1 MHFLCRQET
10 LIEDNRRF
18 VLNKIKTYRI
28 LKTMSENQN
37 KLANNESFFQRLFG
51 SLFKSSDPEVEK
63 RRIMKNIAKDL
74 SKTKYKFYKA
84 STDEVLPAFAKTFF
98 TMYKVVAPAQSFFQ
112 NLQNEKQLQSIVF
125 NSMLTQNQLELV
137 SQLSEENI
145 IAEAKTKNLQQL
157 SEVIKNRENQLFSD
171 FDASVINRIDTL
183 YTQLMLFKSFCSFDY
198 YFMLRKFASTMRE
211 LDFSNPPQFEAINGK
226 YILDDLKD
234 FISVAWLV
242 TSHDSWGDLF
252 ILLKKMREIEP
263 VAQNTWIKLVSR
275 LREIQKSRVFE
286 MMLKLIQQDPSYEF
300 PLRDSLEHITENF
313 LNRIREQS
321 TKTINQL
328 KLEQKTSKIDSLV
341 VSVFGTTTVV
351 RMKNY
356 TEEQSLMFERRNLG
370 AFAYHQP
377 LNYMKAFLLDYI
389 KKDARELAD
398 LVLVR
403 GKWTTTT
410 LSKTMSDS
418 YHALL
423 ELSSQIV
430 EFDETLADSAPL
442 SVKLKNLLS
451 RCERDKEASNVLHT
465 VLGDINNNAR
475 DLLVQGTQN
484 LILFA
489 KNIKMIL
496 EDHQKTTPELL
507 INWKELEHYSEKPLN
522 VLGVEVYKQMYQF
535 VTLIQSFLV

>member
-1 MHFLCRQET
+1 
-10 LIEDNRRF
+10 
-18 VLNKIKTYRI
+18 
-28 LKTMSENQN
+28 MSEN
-37 KLANNESFFQRLFG
+37 KLVNNESFFQRLFG
-51 SLFKSSDPEVEK
+51 AIFKSSDPEVEK

-84 STDEVLPAFAKTFF
+84 STDEVLPPFAKTFF
-98 TMYKVVAPAQSFFQ
+98 AMYKAVAPAQSFFQ
-112 NLQNEKQLQSIVF
+112 NMQNEKQLQSIVL
-125 NSMLTQNQLELV
+125 NSMLNQTQLELV
-137 SQLSEENI
+137 DKLSEENI
-145 IAEAKTKNLQQL
+145 IAESKTRNLQQL
-157 SEVIKNRENQLFSD
+157 SELIKNRENQLFSD
-171 FDASVINRIDTL
+171 FDAALINRVDTL
-183 YTQLMLFKSFCSFDY
+183 YTQLMLFKAFCSFDY
-198 YFMLRKFASTMRE
+198 YFMLRKFSSTMRE
-211 LDFSNPPQFEAINGK
+211 LDFMTQPQFEAINGK

-234 FISVAWLV
+234 FISISWLI
-242 TSHDSWGDLF
+242 TSHDSWSDLF
-252 ILLKKMREIEP
+252 VLLKKMRDIEP
-263 VAQNTWIKLVSR
+263 VAQNTWLKLVSR
-275 LREIQKSRVFE
+275 LRELQRSRVFE

-300 PLRDSLEHITENF
+300 VPKDMTEHITEAF

-356 TEEQSLMFERRNLG
+356 TEEQSLMFEKRNYG
-370 AFAYHQP
+370 SFVYHQP
-377 LNYMKAFLLDYI
+377 MNYMKAFLLDYI

-403 GKWTTTT
+403 GKWSTTT

-423 ELSSQIV
+423 DLSSQIV
-430 EFDETLADSAPL
+430 EFDETLSETSSL
-442 SVKLKNLLS
+442 SVKLKNLLT

-475 DLLVQGTQN
+475 SLLLLGTQN

-496 EDHQKTTPELL
+496 EDHQKSTPELL

-522 VLGVEVYKQMYQF
+522 VLGVEVYKQLYQF
-535 VTLIQSFLV
+535 VTLIQSFLA